1 MKEKQSSPHGK
12 QLRIGRVSL
21 PHQIYL
27 VTVVTK
33 SRADIFTRH
42 DSAAV
47 AARCFYDETIARHAD
62 TLAFVVM
69 PDHIHW
75 LMQLRELPSLSEAV
89 RIYKAKVSVQL
100 GQRAWQPGFHDH
112 AVRAEENLAD
122 VARYIVA
129 NPLRAGLCDKIGNYP
144 YWNAIWLQSGIA
156 R

>member
-1 MKEKQSSPHGK
+1 MKAKLSSPHGK

-21 PHQIYL
+21 PHQVYL

-33 SRADIFTRH
+33 SRTQTFTRH

-47 AARCFYDETIARHAD
+47 AARCFYDETIARHAE

-75 LMQLRELPSLSEAV
+75 LVQLREASSLSEIV
-89 RIYKAKVSVQL
+89 RRYKAKVSVLL
-100 GQRAWQPGFHDH
+100 GQRVWQPGFHDH
-112 AVRAEENLAD
+112 AARAEENLAD

-129 NPLRAGLCDKIGNYP
+129 NPLRAGLCDKIGHYP
-144 YWNAIWLQSGIA
+144 YWNAIWL
-156 R
+156 